1 MVLFAIR
8 SKSVFRYHFDEG
20 KLTLYFGVLFEKN
33 SPTIKTTSMTIY
45 KADMMVLS
53 DVKMQQVIVEIGF
66 LVRCP

>member
-1 MVLFAIR
+1 
-8 SKSVFRYHFDEG
+8 
-20 KLTLYFGVLFEKN
+20 
-33 SPTIKTTSMTIY
+33 MTIY